1 MQLLTLHKKIT
12 DDALSM
18 RKAVESV
25 LTPMSQQRYRGQ
37 SMYLTPFLS
46 RLNEVTT
53 PFKVNNELVEDTT
66 VDSTNLQLTAQW
78 WPTRLK
84 TRPRRRIDIHIEWHV
99 HPQGRSCG
107 VHTSDWQSRHFYFWS
122 YLMHEL
128 AHRHQNN
135 HRSEDVLSQKF
146 IPTEGI
152 GHDLWALQMY
162 LGDFDEV
169 EAYAHDVALEMVVW
183 FPTLGYRAAFAQM
196 KKFQHELINAS
207 YPLFATAF
215 DKTPKHPA
223 MLLLRKKIQ
232 GWYRIMDTQRDIYQA
247 LQLGPL

>member
-25 LTPMSQQRYRGQ
+25 LTPMSQQRYRGP
-37 SMYLTPFLS
+37 SMYIAPFLS

-53 PFKVNNELVEDTT
+53 PFKVNNELVDDTT
-66 VDSTNLQLTAQW
+66 LDPTGLQLTAQW

-84 TRPRRRIDIHIEWHV
+84 ARPRRRIDIHIEWHV
-99 HPQGRSCG
+99 HPRGHSYG
-107 VHTSDWQSRHFYFWS
+107 VHTSDWQCRHFYFWS
-122 YLMHEL
+122 YVMHEL

-135 HRSEDVLSQKF
+135 HRSVDVLSQKF
-146 IPTEGI
+146 IPTADDE
-152 GHDLWALQMY
+152 DLWDLQKY

-169 EAYAHDVALEMVVW
+169 EAYAHDIALEMVVW

-207 YPLFATAF
+207 YPLFAIAF
-215 DKTPKHPA
+215 DETPKHPA

-232 GWYRIMDTQRDIYQA
+232 GWYRIMDTQRDIYRA

>member
-18 RKAVESV
+18 RKAVENV
-25 LTPMSQQRYRGQ
+25 LTPMSQQRYRGP
-37 SMYLTPFLS
+37 SMYLAPFLS
-46 RLNEVTT
+46 RLNEVTI
-53 PFKVNNELVEDTT
+53 PFKVHNELVEDIT
-66 VDSTNLQLTAQW
+66 VDSTGLQLTAQW
-78 WPTRLK
+78 SPAWLQ

-99 HPQGRSCG
+99 HPRGRCCG
-107 VHTSDWQSRHFYFWS
+107 VHASDWQRRHFYFWA

-135 HRSEDVLSQKF
+135 HRSGDACSQKF
-146 IPTEGI
+146 IPTANDDDELW
-152 GHDLWALQMY
+152 DLQKY

-169 EAYAHDVALEMVVW
+169 EAYAHDIALEMVVW
-183 FPTLGYRAAFAQM
+183 FPTLGYRAAFAEM
-196 KKFQHELINAS
+196 KKFHHKLINAS
-207 YPLFATAF
+207 YPLFAVAF

-223 MLLLRKKIQ
+223 MLLLLKKIR

>member
-1 MQLLTLHKKIT
+1 
-12 DDALSM
+12 
-18 RKAVESV
+18 
-25 LTPMSQQRYRGQ
+25 
-37 SMYLTPFLS
+37 MYLAPFLS
-46 RLNEVTT
+46 RLNEVTI
-53 PFKVNNELVEDTT
+53 PFRVNNELVEDIT
-66 VDSTNLQLTAQW
+66 VDPTGLQLTAQW

-107 VHTSDWQSRHFYFWS
+107 VQTEDWQRRHFYFWS

-146 IPTEGI
+146 IPTADNE
-152 GHDLWALQMY
+152 DLWDLQVY
-162 LGDFDEV
+162 LGDFDEI
-169 EAYAHDVALEMVVW
+169 EAYAHDIALEMIIW
-183 FPTLGYRAAFAQM
+183 FPTLGYRSAFAQM

-215 DKTPKHPA
+215 DETPKHPA
-223 MLLLRKKIQ
+223 MLLLLKKIQ
-232 GWYRIMDTQRDIYQA
+232 EWYRIMDTQRDIYRA

>member
-25 LTPMSQQRYRGQ
+25 LTPMSQQRYRGP
-37 SMYLTPFLS
+37 SMYLAPFLS
-46 RLNEVTT
+46 RLNEVTI
-53 PFKVNNELVEDTT
+53 PFRVNNELVEDIT
-66 VDSTNLQLTAQW
+66 VEPTGLQLTAQW

-107 VHTSDWQSRHFYFWS
+107 VQTEDWQRRHFYFWS

-146 IPTEGI
+146 IPTADNE
-152 GHDLWALQMY
+152 DLWDLQVY

-169 EAYAHDVALEMVVW
+169 EAYAHDIALEMIVW
-183 FPTLGYRAAFAQM
+183 FPTLGYRSAFAQM

-215 DKTPKHPA
+215 DETPKHPA
-223 MLLLRKKIQ
+223 MLLLLKKIQ
-232 GWYRIMDTQRDIYQA
+232 AWYRIMDTQRDIYRA